1 MWLGLLLSAL
11 PCGLLYAA
19 LAAAAASGSALA
31 GGLALLAFV
40 DGTMPALSGA
50 ALLGGF
56 FARAF
61 RPGWRAPGGL
71 LFLLNALVL
80 AGLAVKLLR

>member
-40 DGTMPALSGA
+40 DRTMPALSGA

-56 FARAF
+56 L
-61 RPGWRAPGGL
+61 RAPSG
-71 LFLLNALVL
+71 L
-80 AGLAVKLLR
+80 AGAHRAGYCFC